1 MCVTLSSIGDCMK
14 YDTRGCANRCQLQLS
29 RSLVWLL
36 FVLTCCDG
44 PDTRGCTSTV
54 LQSQTIVLQT
64 LSNLRPSR
72 EIVCLKETCLKKH
85 AL

>member
-44 PDTRGCTSTV
+44 PDTRG
-54 LQSQTIVLQT
+54 
-64 LSNLRPSR
+64 
-72 EIVCLKETCLKKH
+72 
-85 AL
+85 